1 MQLLITILLFAS
13 ILIFGIY
20 VGRKLERDLRQIDS
34 IGSLVIFSDEDG
46 SYMYLETDKA
56 IDEVAKHSEVVLR
69 VETQNPQAVL

>member
-1 MQLLITILLFAS
+1 MQLLIAILL
-13 ILIFGIY
+13 LTLMLMFGIY
-20 VGRKLERDLRQIDS
+20 IGINLERDLLQVNS

-69 VETQNPQAVL
+69 VKTQNPQAVL

>member
-1 MQLLITILLFAS
+1 MQLLITILSFTS
-13 ILIFGIY
+13 ILIFGIN
-20 VGRKLERDLRQIDS
+20 VGIKLERDLFQANS

-69 VETQNPQAVL
+69 VKTQNPQAVL